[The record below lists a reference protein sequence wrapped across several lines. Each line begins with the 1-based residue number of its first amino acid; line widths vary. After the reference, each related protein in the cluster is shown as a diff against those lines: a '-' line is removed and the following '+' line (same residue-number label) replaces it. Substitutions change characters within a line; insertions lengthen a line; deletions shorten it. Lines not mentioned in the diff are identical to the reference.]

1 MEAVRRRDTRRSTP
15 PPILT
20 PHTRLQPLDGGGETR
35 RRRPRLA
42 EQQNTRDES
51 RSPSGVQA
59 PARDRDVEPADLE
72 YAQTLLDVLVDRQ
85 ASDVVLLDLTAL
97 TVFTDYFVIG
107 TVDNI
112 RQARAITDALGDA
125 AAKAGRHVK
134 VEGDA
139 EDGWILVDAGDGI
152 FVHLFSLEAR
162 LYYDLEGLW
171 HRAQEIVR
179 VQ

>member
-1 MEAVRRRDTRRSTP
+1 M
-15 PPILT
+15 
-20 PHTRLQPLDGGGETR
+20 
-35 RRRPRLA
+35 
-42 EQQNTRDES
+42 
-51 RSPSGVQA
+51 QA
-59 PARDRDVEPADLE
+59 PARDRVAQPADLQ

-97 TVFTDYFVIG
+97 SAFTDYFVIG

-112 RQARAITDALGDA
+112 RQARAVTDTLTDTAQQLGHDA
-125 AAKAGRHVK
+125 RI
-134 VEGDA
+134 EGSA
-139 EDGWILVDAGDGI
+139 EDGWILVDAGQGV